1 MQGCWAM
8 ENKCQPQSREPARV
22 KQILAGLAG
31 AYPDVSTDLKFS
43 TPFELLVAVILSAQ
57 STDAQVNKITERLFK
72 KYRTP
77 EDFARLTPEELAEHI
92 KGCGLFRNKSKFI
105 VDTGRILAEDY
116 HGKVPE
122 VREQL
127 EKLPGVGR
135 KTANVVLGVA
145 FGQQTFPV
153 DTHVQRVARRL
164 GLASGKTPE
173 QIEKELCVLIPPELW
188 QPLHHQMIQH
198 GRKVCDARRPRCE
211 QCCIR
216 DYCPEAGKKG
226 ADSCISY

>member
-1 MQGCWAM
+1 M
-8 ENKCQPQSREPARV
+8 ENRCNQPSGDLSARL
-22 KQILAGLAG
+22 KQILALLEE
-31 AYPDVSTDLKFS
+31 AYPNATTDLNYS
-43 TPFELLVAVILSAQ
+43 TPFELMVAVILSAQ
-57 STDAQVNKITERLFK
+57 STDAQVNKITEKLFK
-72 KYRTP
+72 KFRTP

-105 VDTGRILAEDY
+105 VEASRILVEDY
-116 HGKVPE
+116 QGKVPE

-145 FGQQTFPV
+145 FGQHTFPV
-153 DTHVQRVARRL
+153 DTHVHRVARRL

-173 QIEKELCVLIPPELW
+173 LTEKELYALIPPELW

-198 GRKVCDARRPRCE
+198 GRKVCDARRARCAE
-211 QCCIR
+211 CFLK
-216 DYCPEAGKKG
+216 DHCPEAGKKG
-226 ADSCISY
+226 EISCISF